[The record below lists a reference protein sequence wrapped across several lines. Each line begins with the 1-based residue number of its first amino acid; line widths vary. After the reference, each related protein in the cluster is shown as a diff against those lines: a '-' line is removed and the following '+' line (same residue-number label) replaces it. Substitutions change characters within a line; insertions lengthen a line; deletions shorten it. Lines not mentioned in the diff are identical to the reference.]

1 MGIGEIMNKKVI
13 VLLGVM
19 PTLLFVIA
27 CGGTETITVV
37 EEKLITVEKEVIKEV
52 PVEVVVEKEVIKEK
66 IVEVEAAKKP
76 IIAAKA
82 VETGDISVPQSKQ
95 SGGVVHFG
103 VGQVGPAPGLN
114 RAQSPESLMWMS
126 VSELLFRP
134 GKPGSGNEKDLVQPW
149 LAKSWKM
156 SGDFMTATITVQDGV
171 QFHGGNG
178 EMTAC
183 DIAWSLNDANGKTT
197 PTSIHGQAGD
207 FAAFM
212 DAAECTDDST
222 LVLNFSAVESRWQT
236 MLFNG
241 GGDGHNVF
249 SKKLYD
255 ANGEDWMRENIISTG
270 PFSVAKWL
278 VNDRAELVA
287 VKDHWANPPKIEK
300 LVMISVP
307 EGSTRKAMM
316 STGEID
322 IADLDLRETIP
333 LLKAGFGQSSGQRQS
348 GVTLHLAGNY
358 WETQHAQTGEVY
370 KHPTMIHDIPWIGNP
385 FKPKDGNNPEGM
397 NDQDQARLVRN
408 AIARSYD
415 RDLLNEVLMG
425 GFGNPYYVNGFFADD
440 PNWDDK
446 YAYEYDTDIAEA
458 MLDSAGYP
466 RGKDGYRFEMPL
478 YGFTNT
484 ALYEETADALSG
496 FFEEVGIKTAVVK
509 AAYAIAR
516 PSMVGR
522 TNTTPTIQW
531 CRSGLKVPYDWPRME
546 EETTL
551 TRGGFGCH
559 MENPMV
565 LKTFRSVSTEADP
578 AKRLASNLDL
588 LDYMYT
594 EALAPGVVTKKFIQ
608 VFNPNYIKAWPQYV
622 SVQAAYSGWE
632 LIELK

>member
-1 MGIGEIMNKKVI
+1 MNKKMI
-13 VLLGVM
+13 VLLGLM
-19 PTLLFVIA
+19 PALLFAVA
-27 CGGTETITVV
+27 CGGTETIVETVEV
-37 EEKLITVEKEVIKEV
+37 EKIVVQEKEVVKEV
-52 PVEVVVEKEVIKEK
+52 PVEVVVEKEVIKER
-66 IVEVEAAKKP
+66 IVEVEAEKAP
-76 IIAAKA
+76 IVAAKEA
-82 VETGDISVPQSKQ
+82 DTSNISVPTSKQ

-103 VGQVGPAPGLN
+103 TKSVGPAPGLN
-114 RAQSPESLMWMS
+114 RAQSPEMLMWMS

-134 GKPGSGNEKDLVQPW
+134 GAPGSAEAKELVKPW
-149 LAKSWKM
+149 LAKSWEM
-156 SGDFMTATITVQDGV
+156 SDDFMTATVKIQDGV
-171 QFHGGNG
+171 PFHGGNG
-178 EMTAC
+178 TLSAC
-183 DIAWSLNDANGKTT
+183 DIAWSLNDTNGKTT

-212 DAAECTDDST
+212 DEAECTDDST

-241 GGDGHNVF
+241 GGDGFNVF
-249 SKKLYD
+249 SEKLYKEK
-255 ANGEDWMRENIISTG
+255 GEDWMRENIVSTG
-270 PFSVAKWL
+270 PFSVGKWL
-278 VNDRAELVA
+278 VNDRAELNA
-287 VKDHWANPPKIEK
+287 VKDHWLNPPKIEK
-300 LVMISVP
+300 LVMVAVP

-316 STGEID
+316 STGELD
-322 IADLDLRETIP
+322 IADLDLRDTIP

-358 WETQHAQTGEVY
+358 WEEKHAQTGEVY
-370 KHPTMIHDIPWIGNP
+370 AHPTMIHDIPWIGNP
-385 FKPKDGNNPEGM
+385 FKPSDGNNPEGM
-397 NDQDQARLVRN
+397 NDQDQARMVRN

-415 RDLLNEVLMG
+415 RDLLNEVIMG

-446 YAYEYDTDIAEA
+446 YVYEYDPVVAEA
-458 MLDSAGYP
+458 MLDKAGYP

-478 YGFTNT
+478 YGFTTT
-484 ALYEETADALSG
+484 ALFEETADALSG
-496 FFEEVGIKTAVVK
+496 FFEEVGIKTSVVK

-565 LKTFRSVSTEADP
+565 LKTFQFVSAEADP
-578 AKRLASNLDL
+578 AKRLDANLEL
-588 LDYMYT
+588 LDYMHT
-594 EALAPGVVTKKFIQ
+594 EALAPGVVTKKFVQ
-608 VFNPNYIKAWPQYV
+608 VFNPTYVKDWPQYV
-622 SVQAAYSGWE
+622 AVQAFYTGWE